1 MRTLRKAQKADI
13 SALIRLLHQVN
24 SIHAQGRPDLFRPD
38 TTKYD
43 EQELGA
49 ILDNPQTPVFVCCEN
64 DEVQGYAFCVHQRH
78 AGDRLF
84 ADIETLYIDDI
95 CVDEQARH
103 QHIGKALY
111 DFVLAYARE
120 RGCYNVTLNVWSLNP
135 GAQAFYESLGMKP
148 YKIGMET
155 IL

>member
-13 SALIRLLHQVN
+13 PALIRLLHQVN

-78 AGDRLF
+78 AGDRLSISTSKRCISTIF
-84 ADIETLYIDDI
+84 AWMNRRVTSTL
-95 CVDEQARH
+95 AR
-103 QHIGKALY
+103 
-111 DFVLAYARE
+111 R
-120 RGCYNVTLNVWSLNP
+120 C
-135 GAQAFYESLGMKP
+135 
-148 YKIGMET
+148 T
-155 IL
+155 ILCWHTLANAAATT